1 MTAIDPASRQEVL
14 KLLHRIV
21 DIGVDFKTS
30 EEVYQRR
37 PGPCELR
44 DQLVRD
50 LPEQAQSVEAVV
62 RELLDTVL
70 PASVNMAS
78 PRFQGFGDTGADTA
92 AVAAAV
98 VALFAQ
104 QNLINQSFCSPAA
117 TMTEIAVLRW
127 FRDLLGYANPP
138 VEQVRTVWDV
148 GGIVTYGGT
157 MSNAVAMLLARENAA
172 PGTLEDGV
180 AEPDRMGLVV
190 PARIGHY
197 SVKSSMAWAGC
208 GTHLIEVPT
217 RGLRYDPQALKRAL
231 VAHRGR
237 VACVVAYAG
246 DSRTQTVEDLRA
258 VHDVVREVD
267 EQVWLHVDACWGL
280 MCALTPRLGHKLD
293 GIALWDSVTV
303 DAHKVLTIPYGMS
316 ALLVRRPEALRTVSS
331 YSDLIMQEDF
341 AFGQVTPFVGTKE
354 WVSVRAWAMM
364 RAHGRAGLAAMMDD
378 RLERA
383 AEFAE
388 MVDASS
394 RLLRLN
400 EPDMAAVAFCYLPPG
415 HDSERPDVAELNR
428 VNRAIHARMMAEGR
442 WHLHQF
448 TIPDDTGR
456 VLGGAMLSPLRFMSI
471 NPRIT
476 TRHMREVL
484 AYVEELGA
492 VA

>member
-1 MTAIDPASRQEVL
+1 MNAIEPAFRQEASE
-14 KLLHRIV
+14 LLHRLV
-21 DIGVDFKTS
+21 DIGVDFKAS

-37 PGPCELR
+37 PGPRVLR
-44 DQLVRD
+44 DQLLQELPD
-50 LPEQAQSVEAVV
+50 LPGSAEEVVEELV
-62 RELLDTVL
+62 RTVL

-92 AVAAAV
+92 AMCGAV
-98 VALFAQ
+98 LALFAQ

-127 FRDLLGYANPP
+127 FRDLLGYDNPP

-148 GGIVTYGGT
+148 GGIATFGGT

-172 PGTLEDGV
+172 PGTLQSGV
-180 AEPDRMGLVV
+180 TDPDRMGLVV
-190 PARIGHY
+190 PAGIGHY

-217 RGLRYDPQALKRAL
+217 RGLRYDLQELKRAL
-231 VAHRGR
+231 VENRGR
-237 VACVVAYAG
+237 TACVVAYAG

-258 VHDVVREVD
+258 VHEVVREVD
-267 EQVWLHVDACWGL
+267 EHVWLHVDACWGL
-280 MCALTPRLGHKLD
+280 MCALTPRLAHKLD
-293 GIALWDSVTV
+293 GIELWDSVTV
-303 DAHKVLTIPYGMS
+303 DAHKVLAIPYGMS
-316 ALLVRRPEALRTVSS
+316 ALLVQRPEVLRTVSS

-364 RAHGRAGLAAMMDD
+364 RAHGRAGLAAMMDARLD
-378 RLERA
+378 RAE
-383 AEFAE
+383 EFAAL
-388 MVDASS
+388 VDSS
-394 RLLRLN
+394 PRLLRLN
-400 EPDMAAVAFCYLPPG
+400 EPDMAAVAFVYLPLG
-415 HDSERPDVAELNR
+415 HDPARPDVTELNR
-428 VNRAIHARMMAEGR
+428 VNRAIHARMMTEGR

-448 TIPDDTGR
+448 TVPDDTGR
-456 VLGGAMLSPLRFMSI
+456 VQAGALLAPLRFMSI

-476 TRHMREVL
+476 TTHMKDVL
-484 AYVEELGA
+484 AYVEDLGA